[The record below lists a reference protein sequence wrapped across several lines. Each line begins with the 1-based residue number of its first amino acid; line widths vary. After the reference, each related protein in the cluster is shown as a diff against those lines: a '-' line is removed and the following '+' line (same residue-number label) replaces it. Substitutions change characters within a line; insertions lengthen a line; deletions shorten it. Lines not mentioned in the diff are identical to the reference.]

1 MLGYAL
7 LLDSDRYQ
15 AFSMGKAMQ
24 YAFLRKIKIDN
35 YILLVFSVKNA
46 ITGFLLDFIL
56 DRGIGFVL
64 FVCKYSDINPAM
76 D

>member
-1 MLGYAL
+1 
-7 LLDSDRYQ
+7 
-15 AFSMGKAMQ
+15 MGPPLKEE
-24 YAFLRKIKIDN
+24 
-35 YILLVFSVKNA
+35 
-46 ITGFLLDFIL
+46 ITRGFILLDFIL